1 MYEKIVN
8 YFEEKMYIDNIYFR
22 ERHVLWIVGATVT
35 LIVEILINFIIMV
48 LNIDLWSKTIDI
60 FTTAISLLTDIES
73 SKKSFS
79 VRKASTSKDGWVAS
93 NINSVN
99 VTNERKEELK
109 KLFKPE
115 LRTNQLKEMARH
127 LKLVKKFLNL
137 DLYAQK
143 NK

>member
-1 MYEKIVN
+1 MSKVN
-8 YFEEKMYIDNIYFR
+8 TEVNKLNKLR
-22 ERHVLWIVGATVT
+22 KHVKKFP
-35 LIVEILINFIIMV
+35 N
-48 LNIDLWSKTIDI
+48 DK
-60 FTTAISLLTDIES
+60 TAISLLADIEG

-79 VRKASTSKDGWVAS
+79 VRKASVSKDGWVTS

-99 VTNERKEELK
+99 NTNERKEELK

-137 DLYAQK
+137 DLYVQK

>member
-1 MYEKIVN
+1 MSKANTEVN
-8 YFEEKMYIDNIYFR
+8 KLNKLR
-22 ERHVLWIVGATVT
+22 KHVKKFP
-35 LIVEILINFIIMV
+35 N
-48 LNIDLWSKTIDI
+48 DK
-60 FTTAISLLTDIES
+60 TAISLLADIEG

-79 VRKASTSKDGWVAS
+79 VRKASVSKDGWVTS

-99 VTNERKEELK
+99 NTNEKKEELK

>member
-1 MYEKIVN
+1 MSKVN
-8 YFEEKMYIDNIYFR
+8 TEVNKLNKLR
-22 ERHVLWIVGATVT
+22 KHVKKFP
-35 LIVEILINFIIMV
+35 N
-48 LNIDLWSKTIDI
+48 DK
-60 FTTAISLLTDIES
+60 TAISLLADIEG

-79 VRKASTSKDGWVAS
+79 VRKASVSKDGWVTS

-99 VTNERKEELK
+99 NTNERKEELK

-137 DLYAQK
+137 DLYKQK

>member
-1 MYEKIVN
+1 MSKANTEVN
-8 YFEEKMYIDNIYFR
+8 KLNKLKK
-22 ERHVLWIVGATVT
+22 HVKKFP
-35 LIVEILINFIIMV
+35 N
-48 LNIDLWSKTIDI
+48 DK
-60 FTTAISLLTDIES
+60 TAISLLAGIEG

-79 VRKASTSKDGWVAS
+79 VRKASVSKDGWVVS
-93 NINSVN
+93 NINSIN
-99 VTNERKEELK
+99 NTNEKKEELK

-115 LRTNQLKEMARH
+115 LRTNQLKEMAQH

>member
-1 MYEKIVN
+1 MSKAN
-8 YFEEKMYIDNIYFR
+8 KLNKLR
-22 ERHVLWIVGATVT
+22 KHVKKFP
-35 LIVEILINFIIMV
+35 N
-48 LNIDLWSKTIDI
+48 DK
-60 FTTAISLLTDIES
+60 TAISLLADIEG

-79 VRKASTSKDGWVAS
+79 VRKASVSKDGWVTS

-99 VTNERKEELK
+99 NTNEKKEELK

-137 DLYAQK
+137 NLYAQK

>member
-1 MYEKIVN
+1 MSKANTEVN
-8 YFEEKMYIDNIYFR
+8 KLNKLR
-22 ERHVLWIVGATVT
+22 KHVKKFP
-35 LIVEILINFIIMV
+35 N
-48 LNIDLWSKTIDI
+48 DK
-60 FTTAISLLTDIES
+60 TAISLLADIEG

-79 VRKASTSKDGWVAS
+79 VRKASVSKDGWVTS

-99 VTNERKEELK
+99 NTNERKEELK

>member
-1 MYEKIVN
+1 MSKANTEVN
-8 YFEEKMYIDNIYFR
+8 KLNKLKK
-22 ERHVLWIVGATVT
+22 HVKKFP
-35 LIVEILINFIIMV
+35 N
-48 LNIDLWSKTIDI
+48 DK
-60 FTTAISLLTDIES
+60 TAISLLTDIES

-93 NINSVN
+93 NINSAN

-127 LKLVKKFLNL
+127 LKLVKKFFNL
-137 DLYAQK
+137 DLYTKK

>member
-1 MYEKIVN
+1 MSKANTEINKLN
-8 YFEEKMYIDNIYFR
+8 KLR
-22 ERHVLWIVGATVT
+22 KHVKKFPNDKA
-35 LIVEILINFIIMV
+35 
-48 LNIDLWSKTIDI
+48 
-60 FTTAISLLTDIES
+60 AISLLADIEG

-79 VRKASTSKDGWVAS
+79 VRKASVSKDGWVTS

-99 VTNERKEELK
+99 NTNERKEELK

-137 DLYAQK
+137 DLYEQK

>member
-1 MYEKIVN
+1 MSKASTEVN
-8 YFEEKMYIDNIYFR
+8 KLNKLKK
-22 ERHVLWIVGATVT
+22 HVKKFP
-35 LIVEILINFIIMV
+35 N
-48 LNIDLWSKTIDI
+48 DK
-60 FTTAISLLTDIES
+60 TAISLLADIEG

-79 VRKASTSKDGWVAS
+79 VRKASVSKDGWVAS

-99 VTNERKEELK
+99 VTNEKKEELK

>member
-1 MYEKIVN
+1 MSKAITEVN
-8 YFEEKMYIDNIYFR
+8 KLNKLKK
-22 ERHVLWIVGATVT
+22 HVKKFP
-35 LIVEILINFIIMV
+35 N
-48 LNIDLWSKTIDI
+48 DK
-60 FTTAISLLTDIES
+60 TAISLLTDIES